1 MSWDYGRLVA
11 EVYELDKPVGS
22 SFPGLRYYTRQ
33 LAGVTGRIL
42 EPATGTGRVLVP
54 LLEAGFA
61 VEGLDV
67 SPDMLAVCRQHCRDR
82 GLDPVLRE
90 ADMATVAEPG
100 AYQAIIIP
108 AGSIML
114 LDGRAAVPRALAA
127 FRESLTPGG
136 RLILDIEP
144 LQPTT
149 GPEATRYWERDPYLW
164 TLQVMHTEYDPAANQ
179 VTSFLRY
186 EKWRDGDLIAT
197 GLQRFRLQHW
207 SLTEF
212 ERLLADAGF
221 TDIKVTADYR
231 DDRRPGPGSRVWTF
245 HAIRPR

>member
-90 ADMATVAEPG
+90 ADMAIFAEPG

>member
-22 SFPGLRYYTRQ
+22 TFPALRYYTRQ

-90 ADMATVAEPG
+90 ADMTALAEPG

-114 LDGRAAVPRALAA
+114 LDGRDEAPRALAA
-127 FRESLTPGG
+127 FLESLSPGG
-136 RLILDIEP
+136 RLILDVGVLELIS
-144 LQPTT
+144 
-149 GPEATRYWERDPYLW
+149 GPAPMRYWERDPYLW
-164 TLQVMHTEYDPAANQ
+164 TLQDMRTVKAAA
-179 VTSFLRY
+179 VRAAAV
-186 EKWRDGDLIAT
+186 RAT
-197 GLQRFRLQHW
+197 APGFSSRSARL
-207 SLTEF
+207 
-212 ERLLADAGF
+212 
-221 TDIKVTADYR
+221 
-231 DDRRPGPGSRVWTF
+231 
-245 HAIRPR
+245 RPRYAERVRMRRSLRSCHDTCRSHNRCPRAGHQPEGRP

>member
-114 LDGRAAVPRALAA
+114 LDGRAAAPRALAA

-149 GPEATRYWERDPYLW
+149 GPAATRYWERDPYLW
-164 TLQVMHTEYDPAANQ
+164 TLQVMHTEYDSVANQ
-179 VTSFLRY
+179 TTSFLRY
-186 EKWRDGDLIAT
+186 EKWRDGGLVAT
-197 GLQRFRLQHW
+197 ELQLFRLQHW
-207 SLTEF
+207 SLPEF
-212 ERLLADAGF
+212 GRLLTDAGF
-221 TDIKVTADYR
+221 TDVSVTANYR
-231 DDRRPGPGSRVWTF
+231 DGRQPGPDSRVWTF
-245 HAIRPR
+245 HAVRPR